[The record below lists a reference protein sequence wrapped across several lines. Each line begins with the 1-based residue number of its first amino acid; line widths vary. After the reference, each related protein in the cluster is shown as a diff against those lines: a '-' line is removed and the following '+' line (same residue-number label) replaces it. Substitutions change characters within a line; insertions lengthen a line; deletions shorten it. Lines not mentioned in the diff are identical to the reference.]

1 MINMNNKI
9 HLFRDR
15 EDYIKELTKDN
26 VFNVTGEKGSG
37 KSYFGISKEKDY
49 IVVHLDPVFTPE
61 ASEDSEYSKEIREY
75 LIDKYGEI
83 TDSEFSKYYK
93 DIIKYLDK
101 YNKII
106 CIEGGSIAEV
116 EDLSILK
123 GTVIVKRTGIF
134 KCFIRVINRDY
145 HNKYFMDLEKKKH
158 KYFYKIVRLRNVIK
172 RRKKIFKS
180 YHLIEDFIKKLDNYK

>member
-9 HLFRDR
+9 YLFKDR

-26 VFNVTGEKGSG
+26 IVNVTGEKGSG
-37 KSYFGISKEKDY
+37 KSYLGISKEKDS

-83 TDSEFSKYYK
+83 TDTEFSKYYK
-93 DIIKYLDK
+93 DIIKYLNKYDK
-101 YNKII
+101 TIY
-106 CIEGGSIAEV
+106 IEGGSIAEV

-123 GTVIVKRTGIF
+123 GTVIVKRTGVF
-134 KCFIRVINRDY
+134 KCFIRVIRRDY
-145 HNKYFMDLEKKKH
+145 HNKYFMDIEKKNH
-158 KYFYKIVRLRNVIK
+158 KYFYKIVRLHKVIK

-180 YHLIEDFIKKLDNYK
+180 YHLIEDYIKKLDNYN

>member
-1 MINMNNKI
+1 MNNKI
-9 HLFRDR
+9 YLFKDR

-26 VFNVTGEKGSG
+26 IVNVTGEKGSG
-37 KSYFGISKEKDY
+37 KSYLGISKEKDS

-83 TDSEFSKYYK
+83 TDTEFSKYYK
-93 DIIKYLDK
+93 DIIKYLNKYDK
-101 YNKII
+101 TIY
-106 CIEGGSIAEV
+106 IEGGSIAEV

-123 GTVIVKRTGIF
+123 GTVIVKRTGVF
-134 KCFIRVINRDY
+134 KCFIRVIRRDY
-145 HNKYFMDLEKKKH
+145 HNKYFMDIEKKNH
-158 KYFYKIVRLRNVIK
+158 KYFYKIVRLHKVIK

-180 YHLIEDFIKKLDNYK
+180 YHLIEDYIKKLDNYN